1 MMMKNIKFSNF
12 DVFAITKELGT
23 ILPHGKIDNVYE
35 IDGELLLLK
44 IKTHLNE
51 KKNLIVKND
60 SRLNFTNFN
69 YPIPKY
75 PSQYIMSLRK
85 YLKNKIILSVNQHNF
100 DRIIIFEISNVEGK
114 TWKFIVELFN
124 KGNYILLDE
133 NNIVKIAKSYSKYR
147 DRDILANREYSFPS
161 SRGKDFLNLSQIDF
175 NETVSNLEDE
185 IVRILARN
193 INISGTI
200 SEEICLRAE
209 VDKKRS
215 GRDLTPL
222 ELDALFNSFKKLR
235 NELLF
240 GEIKAQIVFNEQDEE
255 ISVIP
260 FGLELYKDNKVQQFN
275 SFNEAVDVFFSKLDS
290 NKIITPQDQAV
301 NQKIKSQEKILT
313 NQREYLEE
321 LKAKK
326 KLYYEQ
332 GDFMYANFNTLNKLF
347 NGIKEA
353 KEKSYSLEEINTKL
367 TSAKNE
373 KFEDL
378 DIFVRILPA
387 TKQLVIKIDDN
398 EVYLDLNK
406 TVGENANKIFSKG
419 KKAERKLK
427 GTIPAIQKTEENIR
441 KLKIERES
449 IELDIDFLVRKPQ
462 KKWYEKFRWFYSS
475 DGFLIIGGRD
485 ASSNETI
492 FKKYIEPNDLIFH
505 TNFPGSPLTV
515 LKNPENNHI
524 PEKSIKEAA
533 NFVASYSVAW
543 KENWGIVDV
552 FFVFANQISKTPPTG
567 EYLPKGSFMILGK
580 KNIIKAAKTEI
591 ALRLDFLDIKNES
604 MSDSK
609 LFYPQVLYEPLNATN
624 NKEGKLIIVKPSKS
638 GKTKGQIAKE
648 IKTYFLKNSE
658 AEMKKWVKILPID
671 DIINVLPKGTSKIII
686 PV

>member
-1 MMMKNIKFSNF
+1 MKKNIKFSNF
-12 DVFAITKELGT
+12 DVFAVTKELGT
-23 ILPHGKIDNVYE
+23 VLPHGKIDNIYE
-35 IDGELLLLK
+35 IDGELLILK
-44 IKTHLNE
+44 IKTLQNE
-51 KKNLIVKND
+51 KKNLIIKND

-85 YLKNKIILSVNQHNF
+85 YLKNRRILSVSQHNF
-100 DRIIIFEISNVEGK
+100 DRIIIFEISNMEGNS
-114 TWKFIVELFN
+114 WKFIVELFN

-147 DRDILANREYSFPS
+147 DRDILANRQYTFPS

-200 SEEICLRAE
+200 SEEICLRAG

-215 GRDLTPL
+215 GSDLTPL

-240 GEIKAQIVFNEQDEE
+240 GEMKAQIVFNEQDEQT
-255 ISVIP
+255 SVIP
-260 FGLELYKDNKVQQFN
+260 FDLKLYKDNKVQYFN

-290 NKIITPQDQAV
+290 NKILSPKDQAV
-301 NQKIKSQEKILT
+301 NQKIKSQEKILK
-313 NQREYLEE
+313 NQLEYLEE
-321 LKAKK
+321 LKIKK
-326 KLYYEQ
+326 KLYYDH
-332 GDFMYANFNTLNKLF
+332 GAFIYANFNTFNKLF
-347 NGIKEA
+347 SGIKEA
-353 KEKSYSLEEINTKL
+353 KEKGYSIQEINTKL
-367 TSAKNE
+367 TDAKSE

-378 DIFVRILPA
+378 DIFVKILTA
-387 TKQLVIKIDDN
+387 TRQIVILIDKN

-406 TVGENANKIFSKG
+406 SVGENANMIYSKG
-419 KKAERKLK
+419 KKAEKKLK
-427 GTIPAIQKTEENIR
+427 GTLPAIQKTEENIR
-441 KLKIERES
+441 KLKIKRES

-462 KKWYEKFRWFYSS
+462 KKWYEKFRWFTSS
-475 DGFLIIGGRD
+475 DEFLIIGGRD

-492 FKKYIEPNDLIFH
+492 FKKYIEPNDIIFH

-515 LKNPENNHI
+515 IKNPENKQI

-552 FFVFANQISKTPPTG
+552 FYVFADQISKTPPTG

-580 KNIIKAAKTEI
+580 KNLIKGAKTEI
-591 ALRLDFLDIKNES
+591 GLRLNFLEIKNES
-604 MSDSK
+604 ASDSK
-609 LFYPQVLYEPLNATN
+609 LFYPQVLYEPLNTIN
-624 NKEGKLIIVKPSKS
+624 NKESNLIIVKPSKS

-648 IKTYFLKNSE
+648 IKTYFLNNSE
-658 AEMKKWVKILPID
+658 AEKKKWVKILPID
-671 DIINVLPKGTSKIII
+671 DIILVLPTGKSKINV
-686 PV
+686 PR

>member
-1 MMMKNIKFSNF
+1 MKKNIKFSNF

-35 IDGELLLLK
+35 IDGELLILK
-44 IKTHLNE
+44 IKTRLNE
-51 KKNLIVKND
+51 KKILIVKND

-75 PSQYIMSLRK
+75 PSQYIRSLRK

-114 TWKFIVELFN
+114 SWKFIVELFN

-133 NNIVKIAKSYSKYR
+133 NNIVKIAKSYSKYK
-147 DRDILANREYSFPS
+147 DRDILANRLYNFPS
-161 SRGKDFLNLSQIDF
+161 SRGKDFLNLPQIDF

-200 SEEICLRAE
+200 SEEICLRAG

-215 GRDLTPL
+215 GTDLTSI

-240 GEIKAQIVFNEQDEE
+240 GEIKAQIVFNEQDEQA
-255 ISVIP
+255 SVIP
-260 FGLELYKDNKVQQFN
+260 FDLELYKGNKVQHFN

-301 NQKIKSQEKILT
+301 NQKIKSQKKILR
-313 NQREYLEE
+313 NQLEYLEE

-326 KLYYEQ
+326 KLYYDH
-332 GDFMYANFNTLNKLF
+332 GDFMYNNFNTLNKLF
-347 NGIKEA
+347 NGISEA
-353 KEKSYSLEEINTKL
+353 KEKGFSLEEINSKL
-367 TSAKNE
+367 TNAKNE
-373 KFEDL
+373 NFEDL
-378 DIFVRILPA
+378 DMFLRILPA
-387 TKQLVIKIDDN
+387 TKQVVILIDN
-398 EVYLDLNK
+398 REVYLDLNK
-406 TVGENANKIFSKG
+406 SVGENANIIYSKG
-419 KKAERKLK
+419 KKAKKKLK
-427 GTIPAIQKTEENIR
+427 GTLPAIQKTEENIR
-441 KLKIERES
+441 KLTIERES

-462 KKWYEKFRWFYSS
+462 KKWYEKFRWFTSS

-492 FKKYIEPNDLIFH
+492 FKKYIDPNDIIFH
-505 TNFPGSPLTV
+505 TNFPGSPLTII
-515 LKNPENNHI
+515 KNPDNKQI

-552 FFVFANQISKTPPTG
+552 FYVFTDQISKTPPTG

-580 KNIIKAAKTEI
+580 KNIIKGAKTEI
-591 ALRLDFLDIKNES
+591 ALRLNFLEIKNES
-604 MSDSK
+604 VSDSK
-609 LFYPQVLYEPLNATN
+609 SFYPQVLYEPLNAFN
-624 NKEGKLIIVKPSKS
+624 NKEGNLIIVKPSKS
-638 GKTKGQIAKE
+638 GKTKGQLAKE
-648 IKTYFLKNSE
+648 IKTYFLNNSE
-658 AEMKKWVKILPID
+658 AEMKKWIKILPID
-671 DIINVLPKGTSKIII
+671 DIILVLPTGTSKIII
-686 PV
+686 PS

>member
-1 MMMKNIKFSNF
+1 MMKKNIKFSNF
-12 DVFAITKELGT
+12 DVFAINKELGS
-23 ILPHGKIDNVYE
+23 ILPNGKIDNVYE
-35 IDGELLLLK
+35 IDGELLILK
-44 IKTHLNE
+44 IKTHLNG
-51 KKNLIVKND
+51 KKILIVKND
-60 SRLNFTNFN
+60 SRINFTNFN

-85 YLKNKIILSVNQHNF
+85 YLKNRKILSVNQHNF
-100 DRIIIFEISNVEGK
+100 DRIIIFEVSNAGGK
-114 TWKFIVELFN
+114 PWKFIIELFN

-133 NNIVKIAKSYSKYR
+133 NNIVKIAKSYSRYR

-175 NETVSNLEDE
+175 NETVSIIEDE

-200 SEEICLRAE
+200 SEEICLRAG

-215 GRDLTPL
+215 GQSLTPS

-240 GEIKAQIVFNEQDEE
+240 GEIKAQIVFNELDEQ

-260 FGLELYKDNKVQQFN
+260 FDLELYKDKRVQNFT

-290 NKIITPQDQAV
+290 NKILTPQDQAV
-301 NQKIKSQEKILT
+301 NQKIKSQEKILK
-313 NQREYLEE
+313 NQLEYVEE
-321 LKAKK
+321 LKTKK
-326 KLYYEQ
+326 KLYYKH
-332 GDFMYANFNTLNKLF
+332 GDFIYTNFNTLNKLF
-347 NGIKEA
+347 NGINEA
-353 KEKSYSLEEINTKL
+353 KKKGYSFEEINTKL
-367 TSAKNE
+367 TNAKNE
-373 KFEDL
+373 NFEDL
-378 DIFVRILPA
+378 HIFVKLLPA
-387 TKQLVIKIDDN
+387 TKQVIIEIEDSK
-398 EVYLDLNK
+398 VYLDLDK
-406 TVGENANKIFSKG
+406 TIGENATKIFSKG

-427 GTIPAIQKTEENIR
+427 GTLPAIQKTEENIR
-441 KLKIERES
+441 KLNIERES

-462 KKWYEKFRWFYSS
+462 PKWYEKFRWFTSS

-492 FKKYIEPNDLIFH
+492 FKKYIEPKELIFH

-515 LKNPENNHI
+515 IKNPENKQI
-524 PEKSIKEAA
+524 PENTIKEAA

-552 FFVFANQISKTPPTG
+552 FYVSADQVSKTPPTG

-580 KNIIKAAKTEI
+580 KNVIRGAKTEI
-591 ALRLDFLDIKNES
+591 ALRLHFLETKNEN
-604 MSDSK
+604 MPESK
-609 LFYPQVLYEPLNATN
+609 SLYPQVLYEPINFIKDESSN
-624 NKEGKLIIVKPSKS
+624 LIIVKPLKS

-648 IKTYFLKNSE
+648 IKTYFLSNSK

-671 DIINVLPKGTSKIII
+671 DIILILPTGKSKII
-686 PV
+686 VSS

>member
-147 DRDILANREYSFPS
+147 DRDILANREYNFPS
-161 SRGKDFLNLSQIDF
+161 SRGRDFLNLSQIDF

-326 KLYYEQ
+326 KLYYEH
-332 GDFMYANFNTLNKLF
+332 GDFIYVNFNTLNKLF

-353 KEKSYSLEEINTKL
+353 KEKGYSLEDINTKL
-367 TSAKNE
+367 TDAKNE
-373 KFEDL
+373 NFEDL
-378 DIFVRILPA
+378 DMFVRILPA
-387 TKQLVIKIDDN
+387 TKQVVILIDSN

-406 TVGENANKIFSKG
+406 TVGENANNIFSKG
-419 KKAERKLK
+419 KKAEKKLR
-427 GTIPAIQKTEENIR
+427 GTLPAIQKTEENIR
-441 KLKIERES
+441 KLKRERES

-462 KKWYEKFRWFYSS
+462 KKWYEKFRWFTSS

-505 TNFPGSPLTV
+505 TNFPGSPLTI
-515 LKNPENNHI
+515 LKNPANNQI

-552 FFVFANQISKTPPTG
+552 FYVFADQISKTPPTG

-591 ALRLDFLDIKNES
+591 ALRLDFLEIKNES

-609 LFYPQVLYEPLNATN
+609 LFYPQVLYEPLNTTN
-624 NKEGKLIIVKPSKS
+624 NKEGNLIIVKPSKS

-671 DIINVLPKGTSKIII
+671 DIIIILPTGTSKIII
-686 PV
+686 PS

>member
-1 MMMKNIKFSNF
+1 MMKKNIKFSNF

-23 ILPHGKIDNVYE
+23 ILPYGKIENVYE
-35 IDGELLLLK
+35 IDGELLILK

-85 YLKNKIILSVNQHNF
+85 HLKNKIILSVNQHNF

-114 TWKFIVELFN
+114 SWKFIVELFN

-147 DRDILANREYSFPS
+147 DRDILANREYNFPS
-161 SRGKDFLNLSQIDF
+161 SRGRDFLNLSQIDF

-209 VDKKRS
+209 VDKKRTGS
-215 GRDLTPL
+215 DLTPL

-260 FGLELYKDNKVQQFN
+260 FGLELYKNNKVQQFN

-301 NQKIKSQEKILT
+301 NKKIKSQEKILT
-313 NQREYLEE
+313 NQLEYVEE

-326 KLYYEQ
+326 KLYYEH
-332 GDFMYANFNTLNKLF
+332 GNFIYANFNSLNKLF

-353 KEKSYSLEEINTKL
+353 KEKGYALEDINTKL
-367 TSAKNE
+367 TRAKNE
-373 KFEDL
+373 NFEDL
-378 DIFVRILPA
+378 DMFVRILPA
-387 TKQLVIKIDDN
+387 TKQVVILIDTN

-406 TVGENANKIFSKG
+406 TVGENANRIFLKG
-419 KKAERKLK
+419 KKAEKKLR
-427 GTIPAIQKTEENIR
+427 GTLPAIQKTEENIK
-441 KLKIERES
+441 KLNRERES

-462 KKWYEKFRWFYSS
+462 KKWYEKFRWFTSS

-515 LKNPENNHI
+515 LKNPENNQI

-552 FFVFANQISKTPPTG
+552 FYVFADQISKTPPTG

-580 KNIIKAAKTEI
+580 KNVIKGAKTEI
-591 ALRLDFLDIKNES
+591 ALRLSFLEIKNES
-604 MSDSK
+604 VSDLK
-609 LFYPQVLYEPLNATN
+609 LFYPQVLYEPLNAIN
-624 NKEGKLIIVKPSKS
+624 NKEGNLIIIKPSKS

-648 IKTYFLKNSE
+648 IKTYFLNNSE

-671 DIINVLPKGTSKIII
+671 DIIIVLPTGTSKIII
-686 PV
+686 PS